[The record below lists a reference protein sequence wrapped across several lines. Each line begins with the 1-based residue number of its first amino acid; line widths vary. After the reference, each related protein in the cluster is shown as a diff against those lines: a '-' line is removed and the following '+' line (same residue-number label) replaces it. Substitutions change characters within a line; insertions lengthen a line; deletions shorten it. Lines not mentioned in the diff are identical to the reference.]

1 MATYIKEIK
10 KNVVLP
16 ENKTVKDFMNDYEMW
31 NGCEDG
37 LKNEGYSFP
46 DSIKEKNKSIQKQEE
61 AKKLQKKRR
70 NNKKAR
76 KEQYNIDKYDRT
88 KDPFYGKSMDERK
101 QLQKEYR
108 KYLQDQEQQKDNR
121 MKEMMEHMSK
131 MSESEQKEYISKL
144 MSEMGTTPEEVE
156 KEVKKEE
163 ELTQNETIIEEVK
176 EKELTEKS
184 ENIIE
189 EEKQ

>member
-46 DSIKEKNKSIQKQEE
+46 DSDKEQNKSIKKQETV
-61 AKKLQKKRR
+61 KKLQKKRI
-70 NNKKAR
+70 NNRKAR
-76 KEQYNIDKYDRT
+76 KEKYNIDKYDRT
-88 KDPFYGKSMDERK
+88 KDPFYGKGIDERK

-108 KYLQDQEQQKDNR
+108 KYLQDEQQQKDNR

-144 MSEMGTTPEEVE
+144 MSKMGTTPEEVE

-163 ELTQNETIIEEVK
+163 ELTQNETIVEEVTDNLKTDTVIEEV
-176 EKELTEKS
+176 TV
-184 ENIIE
+184 
-189 EEKQ
+189 